1 MVASVVSVMSAGT
14 AESPAAETPRVL
26 AICADDI
33 GLVAGAADTAT
44 ALGAAGR
51 LTAASCVTTG
61 VLWPSEAKR
70 IAGVELGLHFNLTEG
85 TPLSPDLAAHWPVLP
100 GLAKLL
106 VIAHL
111 HRLPAA
117 AIAAEWQAQVDA
129 FCRAI
134 GREPDFVD
142 GHQHVHHLPGVRE
155 VVIAGVARWKRMPA
169 LRNTGHVVGPG
180 AGLKGRVIEA
190 SGGRALE
197 RELVARGLRHNRVL
211 LGAYGFA
218 AAYGPL
224 VAAWLAAAPAEGGL
238 LFCHPCHAAP
248 AKASTDDAIAF
259 ARGREAAWLA
269 GDGFAEQLAAANVTP
284 GSAWALR
291 SSSGD

>member
-1 MVASVVSVMSAGT
+1 MV
-14 AESPAAETPRVL
+14 ERVL

-51 LTAASCVTTG
+51 LTAAACVTTG
-61 VLWPSEAKR
+61 ALWPSEAKR
-70 IAGVELGLHFNLTEG
+70 VAGVELGLHFNLTEG
-85 TPLSPDLAAHWPVLP
+85 APLSPDLAMHWPVFP
-100 GLAKLL
+100 GLARLL
-106 VIAHL
+106 VLAHL
-111 HRLPAA
+111 RRLPKA

-129 FCRAI
+129 FCSAI

-142 GHQHVHHLPGVRE
+142 GHQHVHHLPGVRQ
-155 VVIAGVARWKRMPA
+155 VVLAGVSKWKHAPA

-180 AGLKGRVIEA
+180 AGLKGLVIEA

-211 LGAYGFA
+211 LGAYDFA
-218 AAYGPL
+218 SAYGPL
-224 VAAWLAAAPAEGGL
+224 VAAWLAATPAEGGL
-238 LFCHPCHAAP
+238 LFCHPRHASAASAATP
-248 AKASTDDAIAF
+248 AGDAIAA

-269 GDGFAEQLAAANVTP
+269 GDGFAEQLAAANVTLGP
-284 GSAWALR
+284 AWAAR
-291 SSSGD
+291 SSSVG